1 MSVIRREQRYARAHP
16 CPICGQYPNDPRG
29 DCHGFLSEDGE
40 WATCDKDHGDGAML
54 IEKGIKPTFRY
65 RRNESGIGYRP
76 WTPEKPTPINAARR
90 NSAPS
95 NKTHATDPG
104 ITIFAY
110 ADRQR
115 IKRTDFTNA
124 EGEPDKRC
132 IPEHL
137 VGGRWQTGDGPEGV
151 EYIYRRQE
159 VLERCDEPLHVF
171 EGETCADAGAA
182 LGLRAIT
189 WRGGTGRVSKA
200 LEPLTALCSGEH
212 VILHTDADQP
222 GRKAMRKIA
231 AAIAPVAASVRIVDY
246 FPNENP
252 ERGGRDI
259 QDRLAEGGNADD
271 LMQLIAD
278 ATEYDPDGES
288 DEEPAPRSAW
298 DRFKERAVNLAD
310 IIENGIEP
318 VEPFDAEEPDL
329 LVGCVTCI
337 IGGPE
342 QGKTTIAAHKIIRAL
357 RADKRVLLI
366 DEEMGVRLT
375 AERLDAMGA
384 TRDDLS
390 RLIYFP
396 FTLADFGGNLEAM
409 AATITE
415 GIIRESVDLIV
426 MDSVSELIA
435 AAGMDENSNSDAT
448 RLLGAWITPA
458 AHVHGRTV
466 LLLDHTT
473 KVEDDGKYG
482 RGAGSKLADVDVQ
495 FHIQAAV
502 PPTRTSM
509 GRLVLSRKKD
519 RLASVPATINYLA
532 GGDGTGA
539 LNVRIEGS
547 DATTA
552 VKMPTSDRAVLIALY
567 GERNTALRFPEWLAA
582 SGRKKSTFA
591 DSRRRLVNTGLVEQ
605 RDDLYHVSATGI
617 EAIKEDLN
625 AAASTPQQA
634 PLPHTENVDLSTNG
648 GTVAKSF
655 GGDEQASSPAAAAPR
670 EGVAGTD
677 ASRSGQPLP
686 DKGKEVGTDQYGNGT
701 GVPIRTT
708 QNGGAAVGTDGTDPL
723 KGPYRPYQPPDAP
736 DFDEEEVFDTAVRR
750 ESKAD
755 DDADDET
762 DLQRLWE
769 WIVAVKGER
778 EFGMPDAVC
787 VAAVRLGCALDSFAS
802 AEDEAAR
809 LADYLDRHAAM
820 KGGR

>member
-1 MSVIRREQRYARAHP
+1 MRKPNYVAPGQKWTNSHS
-16 CPICGQYPNDPRG
+16 CPICGRTGKGTTPH
-29 DCHGFLSEDGE
+29 CHGFEADNGFVYCTSDDHANGALYKDQMVPPAYLHKREADG
-40 WATCDKDHGDGAML
+40 T
-54 IEKGIKPTFRY
+54 
-65 RRNESGIGYRP
+65 YRP
-76 WTPEKPTPINAARR
+76 WTATPPPTPIRSARR
-90 NSAPS
+90 AHAAPPKAHTS
-95 NKTHATDPG
+95 GAGTRYFTYTD
-104 ITIFAY
+104 T
-110 ADRQR
+110 QR
-115 IKRTDFTNA
+115 VRRTDA
-124 EGEPDKRC
+124 PGKEK
-132 IPEHL
+132 IILPEHL
-137 VGGRWQTGDGPEGV
+137 INGQWHTGDGPAEI
-151 EYIYRRQE
+151 EYIYGRQAIAAHP
-159 VLERCDEPLHVF
+159 DQPLHVF
-171 EGETCADAGAA
+171 EGETCAKAGTA
-182 LGLRAIT
+182 LGLRAMT
-189 WRGGTGRVSKA
+189 WRGGTGRVNKA
-200 LEPLTALCSGEH
+200 MPQIIAVCTNEH
-212 VILHTDADQP
+212 VVLHTDSDVP
-222 GRKAMRKIA
+222 GRKAMRQIA
-231 AAIAPVAASVRIVDY
+231 TAIAPVASSVRIADY
-246 FPNENP
+246 FPDEHP
-252 ERGGRDI
+252 DSGGRDI
-259 QDRLAEGGNADD
+259 EDWLAEGGNADD

-278 ATEYDPDGES
+278 APEYDPDGES
-288 DEEPAPRSAW
+288 DDESAPRSAW
-298 DRFKERAVNLAD
+298 DHFKERAVNLAD

-342 QGKTTIAAHKIIRAL
+342 QGKTVLAAHKIIRAL

-390 RLIYFP
+390 RLVYFP
-396 FTLADFGGNLEAM
+396 FTLADFGGNLSEM

-415 GIIRESVDLIV
+415 GIIREGVDLIV
-426 MDSVSELIA
+426 MDSVSKLIA

-495 FHIQAAV
+495 YHIQAAV

-519 RLASVPATINYLA
+519 RLASVPATINYIA

-617 EAIKEDLN
+617 EAIKEDRN

-634 PLPHTENVDLSTNG
+634 PLPHTENVDLSKNG

-655 GGDEQASSPAAAAPR
+655 GSDEQGSSPAAAAPR

-677 ASRSGQPLP
+677 ASRNGQALP
-686 DKGKEVGTDQYGNGT
+686 DKGKEVGTDRYGNGT

-708 QNGGAAVGTDGTDPL
+708 QNGGAEVGTDGTAPL
-723 KGPYRPYQPPDAP
+723 KEPYHPYQPPDAP
-736 DFDEEEVFDTAVRR
+736 DFDEDEAFDRAVRI
-750 ESKAD
+750 EPEAEEAEDAMWQWICDIHAD
-755 DDADDET
+755 RVNNVPEGVRQAAQQAGYTIDPFMPIAEEAD
-762 DLQRLWE
+762 
-769 WIVAVKGER
+769 
-778 EFGMPDAVC
+778 
-787 VAAVRLGCALDSFAS
+787 RLGAHLDAR
-802 AEDEAAR
+802 EA
-809 LADYLDRHAAM
+809 
-820 KGGR
+820 GR